1 MQLCPVK
8 RRMDKDC
15 SILLHNVLWS
25 SSSCLSF
32 EGCTDSVLMCISLC
46 MFSWNWAVS
55 CPCYQG
61 IQRNHRKL
69 KCPPFSSL
77 CSSSFASPRSTAV
90 QVLLRVW
97 RICWLLARQG
107 PQYFPRKQWR
117 AHCADFIWPF
127 RHFQTLWAIR
137 RAFLCSLPS
146 QEWQCGGVP
155 VTSLCVIER
164 RKGKARVIETLS
176 WFVLICPDLCCKREQ
191 SWFDS
196 VSDPKTVCLPVHGCS
211 RTGQA
216 CHPESLGG
224 NDRRSVRFLIFFGF
238 DAWGVESRDHVRSQP
253 FQFYKKIRN
262 NLRIL
267 DMWPGTAQRL
277 VGGAEWYWWK
287 TREVTVT
294 RAY

>member
-15 SILLHNVLWS
+15 SILLHNVLLWS

-164 RKGKARVIETLS
+164 RKGKARVI
-176 WFVLICPDLCCKREQ
+176 VLICPDL
-191 SWFDS
+191 SWF
-196 VSDPKTVCLPVHGCS
+196 VL
-211 RTGQA
+211 
-216 CHPESLGG
+216 
-224 NDRRSVRFLIFFGF
+224 
-238 DAWGVESRDHVRSQP
+238 
-253 FQFYKKIRN
+253 
-262 NLRIL
+262 
-267 DMWPGTAQRL
+267 
-277 VGGAEWYWWK
+277 
-287 TREVTVT
+287 
-294 RAY
+294 

>member
-1 MQLCPVK
+1 MSFFEVLHPAFLLKAVLIQYWYVLVYVCLCV
-8 RRMDKDC
+8 
-15 SILLHNVLWS
+15 
-25 SSSCLSF
+25 
-32 EGCTDSVLMCISLC
+32 
-46 MFSWNWAVS
+46 SWNWAVS
-55 CPCYQG
+55 CHSCPCYHAG

-117 AHCADFIWPF
+117 AHCANFIWPF

-176 WFVLICPDLCCKREQ
+176 WFVLICAVRGSKVGLILSQIQKLCVYRSNGVPEQDKPVIRKALVEMTGDL
-191 SWFDS
+191 SGS
-196 VSDPKTVCLPVHGCS
+196 
-211 RTGQA
+211 
-216 CHPESLGG
+216 
-224 NDRRSVRFLIFFGF
+224 
-238 DAWGVESRDHVRSQP
+238 
-253 FQFYKKIRN
+253 
-262 NLRIL
+262 
-267 DMWPGTAQRL
+267 
-277 VGGAEWYWWK
+277 
-287 TREVTVT
+287 
-294 RAY
+294 